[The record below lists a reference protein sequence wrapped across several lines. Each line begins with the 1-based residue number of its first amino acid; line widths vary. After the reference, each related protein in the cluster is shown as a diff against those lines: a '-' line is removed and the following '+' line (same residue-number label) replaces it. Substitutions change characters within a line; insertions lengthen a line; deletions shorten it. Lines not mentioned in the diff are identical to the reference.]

1 VSELENQQQTDQ
13 VLLEEQE
20 QELSHSDKLVGIFSE
35 PGKTFESIAKFPIKT
50 IDWLLP
56 VLAMLVVV
64 IISQVIMMGNP
75 QIKAE
80 MKQKQLEAVEKRFQE
95 QVDKGTMT
103 KQQAEEQM
111 QTVEEQMDKMGGTV
125 GKVFTAIGIL
135 VFGFGA
141 YFVIAGFYF
150 LIIKFIFKVDGSYK
164 HVLVTTGLTSYIGII
179 SMVLVTIFSLFS
191 GKLSR
196 DVSAAT
202 LFSVDTKTFVGFL
215 LAKLDVFSIWIYF
228 VVALGMTKLFNAGD
242 SKKYYYFIFGAWII
256 WGLIVFSLMK
266 SVPFLQNFA

>member
-1 VSELENQQQTDQ
+1 MSEFENPQQPDQ
-13 VLLEEQE
+13 VPVENVEP
-20 QELSHSDKLVGIFSE
+20 ELSHSDKLVGVFSE

-56 VLAMLVVV
+56 VLAMFVV
-64 IISQVIMMGNP
+64 IIISQFIMMGNP

-80 MKQKQLEAVEKRFQE
+80 MKQKQMDAIEKRLQE
-95 QVDKGTMT
+95 QVDKGTLT
-103 KQQAEEQM
+103 KQQAEEQQ
-111 QTVEEQMDKMGGTV
+111 QTIEDQMDKMGGTI
-125 GKVFTAIGIL
+125 GKVFTAISIL
-135 VFGFGA
+135 VIGFIA
-141 YFVIAGFYF
+141 YLIIAGFYF
-150 LIIKFIFKVDGSYK
+150 LVIKFIFKADGTFQ

-179 SMVLVTIFSLFS
+179 SMALVTIFALFT
-191 GKLSR
+191 GKMAR

-215 LAKLDVFSIWIYF
+215 LAKLDVFSIWMYF

-242 SKKYYYFIFGAWII
+242 SKKYYYFIFGAWIVWSFI
-256 WGLIVFSLMK
+256 LFFLMK